1 MITSVTELFLASV
14 VITSMLYYFF
24 SLFCT
29 MHFFRKKLPG
39 GDYLPPVT
47 VLKPLNGLENGIYEN
62 LLSHLNQ
69 DYPSFQMVFGVHH
82 DDDPVIPTVKRLMG
96 EFPEKKIELV
106 VSREVVG
113 PNMKVCNLNNMYFRA
128 ENDVIVINDSDTRV
142 GPDYLR
148 RIVSELED
156 PDVGA
161 ATCVYKVRNSSG
173 FGAAIGAFFVNCDFL
188 PSALVAYALGMS
200 FGFGVTIAIK
210 RRALEE
216 IDAFHSLAD
225 YIAED
230 YQMGQRLVSA
240 GYKLRVSNYV
250 VLTEMQ
256 KSGFWDQVWHLL
268 RWVSTIRVCRP
279 KGYFFRIFTMGMPFS
294 VLLLIVSNFSG
305 FAITVFFSHMFA
317 RYLTAIVIDVKYL
330 EETGDR
336 SLLFFLPMFDLVIFV
351 VWCCG
356 LFMNKVT
363 WGGHTFLLH
372 EGGSV
377 TRQ

>member
-1 MITSVTELFLASV
+1 MIASATELILASI

-24 SLFCT
+24 SLLCT
-29 MHFFRKKLPG
+29 MLFFRQRPPG

-47 VLKPLNGLENGIYEN
+47 VMKPLDGLENGIYEN
-62 LLSHLNQ
+62 LLSHLDQ
-69 DYPSFQMVFGVHH
+69 DYPSYQIIFGVHH

-106 VSREVVG
+106 VSKEVVG
-113 PNMKVCNLNNMYFRA
+113 PNMKVCNLNNMYSRA

-148 RIVSELED
+148 RVVSELED
-156 PDVGA
+156 PAVGA
-161 ATCVYKVRNSSG
+161 ATCVYKVRNS
-173 FGAAIGAFFVNCDFL
+173 FGLASALSTFFVNCDFL
-188 PSALVAYALGMS
+188 PSALVAYTLGMN

-210 RRALEE
+210 RKALEE
-216 IDAFHSLAD
+216 IDGFHSLAD

-230 YQMGQRLVSA
+230 YQMGQRLLNA
-240 GYKLRVSNYV
+240 GYKLKVSNYV
-250 VLTEMQ
+250 VMTEMQ
-256 KSGFWDQVWHLL
+256 KYGFWDQVSHLL

-294 VLLLIVSNFSG
+294 ILLLIVSNFSG
-305 FAITVFFSHMFA
+305 FAVAVFFLHLFA
-317 RYLTAIVIDVKYL
+317 RYFTALVISVRYL
-330 EETGDR
+330 EETGG
-336 SLLFFLPMFDLVIFV
+336 LGFFLLLPLFDLVIFT
-351 VWCCG
+351 VWCRG

-363 WGGHTFLLH
+363 WRGHTFYLH